1 MSILALDTSTG
12 YLSIAIVDD
21 DTPFYEETIFSLKYH
36 SILLPKEIERAL
48 EITKKEIKK
57 IYVALGP
64 GSFTGLRVGLS
75 VVKGI
80 ALGGDIPIV
89 GVPTFNALAYNFYPE
104 GNLFIIMK
112 YRLNMTYYGVYKA
125 MNKRWHCERLGVA
138 EVSKIPRLVD
148 GERIAIVKENY
159 KELLDIFP
167 EAIPITPRASLL
179 LKGGEGIEPA
189 NIDTLT
195 PIYIE
200 PAEAEKIKR

>member
-21 DTPFYEETIFSLKYH
+21 DIPLYEETIYSLKYH

-48 EITKKEIKK
+48 EITKKKIKK

-80 ALGGDIPIV
+80 ALGGDIPVV
-89 GVPTFNALAYNFYPE
+89 GVPTFNALAYNFSPE
-104 GNLFIIMK
+104 GSLFIIMK

-125 MNKRWHCERLGVA
+125 MNKRWNCERLGVT
-138 EVSKIPRLVD
+138 ETSNLSDLIR
-148 GERIAIVKENY
+148 GEKIAIVKENY

-179 LKGGEGIEPA
+179 LKGGEGIGLA
-189 NIDTLT
+189 DIDELK

-200 PAEAEKIKR
+200 PAEAEKTKR